1 MITNAQLSC
10 EEPWEVRRFHLW
22 YMEEARAGLSGF
34 TVRIPREYFLLD
46 TDVVLPMDF
55 HDMYRVLRQDDLD
68 IAQLTMFSL

>member
-22 YMEEARAGLSGF
+22 YMEVARAGLSGF

-46 TDVVLPMDF
+46 TDVVLPVDF
-55 HDMYRVLRQDDLD
+55 HGMYRVLC
-68 IAQLTMFSL
+68 